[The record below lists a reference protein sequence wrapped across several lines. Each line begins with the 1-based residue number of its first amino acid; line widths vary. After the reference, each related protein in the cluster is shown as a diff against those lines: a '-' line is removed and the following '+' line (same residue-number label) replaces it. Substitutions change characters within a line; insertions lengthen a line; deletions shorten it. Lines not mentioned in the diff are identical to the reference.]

1 MISIYYPLLQNSEY
15 FLNFVTKI
23 IDNFANT
30 YDNHLILGYFNL
42 EPTDSALMGF
52 LESNSL
58 TNLIKTNTCF
68 KIECSCIDL
77 ILTNNKFSL
86 KFTSTYETGISD
98 QPTSYDV
105 YNVKVL
111 FSKMFVVI
119 HMINLKIFII
129 FMNKHNPKK

>member
-15 FLNFVTKI
+15 FLNSVTKI

-98 QPTSYDV
+98 QSTSYDEC
-105 YNVKVL
+105 NVKVL
-111 FSKMFVVI
+111 FSKYEIKNVCGDSYDKFENI
-119 HMINLKIFII
+119 DNIYE
-129 FMNKHNPKK
+129 

>member
-15 FLNFVTKI
+15 FLNSVTKI

-98 QPTSYDV
+98 QSTSYDE

-111 FSKMFVVI
+111 FSKYEIKNVCGDSYDKFENI
-119 HMINLKIFII
+119 DNIYE
-129 FMNKHNPKK
+129 

>member
-1 MISIYYPLLQNSEY
+1 MISIYYPLLQNSKY
-15 FLNFVTKI
+15 FLNSVTKI
-23 IDNFANT
+23 IDNFAKT

-77 ILTNNKFSL
+77 VLTNNKFSL

-98 QPTSYDV
+98 QSTSYDE

-111 FSKMFVVI
+111 FSKYEIKNVCGDSYDKFENI
-119 HMINLKIFII
+119 DNIYE
-129 FMNKHNPKK
+129 

>member
-15 FLNFVTKI
+15 FLNSVNKI

-58 TNLIKTNTCF
+58 TNLIKTNICF

-98 QPTSYDV
+98 QSTSYDE

-111 FSKMFVVI
+111 FSKYEIKNVCGDSYDKFENI
-119 HMINLKIFII
+119 DNIYE
-129 FMNKHNPKK
+129 